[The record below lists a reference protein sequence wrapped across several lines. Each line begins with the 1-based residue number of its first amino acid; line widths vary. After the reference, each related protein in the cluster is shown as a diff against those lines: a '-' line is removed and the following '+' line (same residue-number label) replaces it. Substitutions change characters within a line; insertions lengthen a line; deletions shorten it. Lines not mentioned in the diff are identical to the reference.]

1 MPVHLGAPVH
11 PDDSRRPVGR
21 SAGCRDAQARCRDG
35 QAHHQDAQ
43 QGVELVKL
51 CCRYAGPETGV
62 ERAPDAAGPE
72 TGVEQA
78 PDVAGQALGDS
89 QGQPVE

>member
-11 PDDSRRPVGR
+11 PADSRP
-21 SAGCRDAQARCRDG
+21 AGCRDAQA
-35 QAHHQDAQ
+35 HHRDAQ

-51 CCRYAGPETGV
+51 CCLCCRYAGQ
-62 ERAPDAAGPE
+62 E

-78 PDVAGQALGDS
+78 PDAAGQALGDS

>member
-1 MPVHLGAPVH
+1 
-11 PDDSRRPVGR
+11 VGR
-21 SAGCRDAQARCRDG
+21 SAGCRDAQARRRDG

-51 CCRYAGPETGV
+51 CCLCCRYAGPETGV
-62 ERAPDAAGPE
+62 EQAPDAAGPE

-78 PDVAGQALGDS
+78 PDAAGQALGDS